1 MHNYCLA
8 HEISGTEETEN
19 VIVTPNFVWAVTSGK
34 RQQYPA
40 KLYSL
45 VLFLAAI

>member
-19 VIVTPNFVWAVTSGK
+19 VIVTPNFV
-34 RQQYPA
+34 
-40 KLYSL
+40 
-45 VLFLAAI
+45 